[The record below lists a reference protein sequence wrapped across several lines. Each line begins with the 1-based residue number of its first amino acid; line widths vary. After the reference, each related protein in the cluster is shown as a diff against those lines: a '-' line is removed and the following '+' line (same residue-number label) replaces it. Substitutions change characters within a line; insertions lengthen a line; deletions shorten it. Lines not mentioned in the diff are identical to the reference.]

1 MQIYC
6 DIRMARMSDVL
17 KSRILSLHEFRPI
30 LTICFSLISLLCECG
45 GLNENG
51 PHWLIESGII

>member
-1 MQIYC
+1 
-6 DIRMARMSDVL
+6 
-17 KSRILSLHEFRPI
+17 
-30 LTICFSLISLLCECG
+30 LISLLCECG